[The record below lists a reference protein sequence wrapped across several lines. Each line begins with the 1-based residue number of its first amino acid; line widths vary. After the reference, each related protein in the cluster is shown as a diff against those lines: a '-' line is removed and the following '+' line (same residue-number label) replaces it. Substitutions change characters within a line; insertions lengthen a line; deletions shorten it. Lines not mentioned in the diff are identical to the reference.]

1 MSSFQKL
8 VKSYKDKN
16 LIIKILAGVFIG
28 AVIGF
33 LAQNSDTGF
42 INSLAAAVG
51 TLGSLFVRALKAVAP
66 ILVFILIS
74 ASFIT
79 RNFSNTK
86 GLKFVLILYLISTV
100 LASAIGVI
108 ASFMFPTTLV
118 LDVTAVDASSAPTSM
133 VEVLSGLLFKMVDNP
148 VNALATGNYVG
159 ILTWAIGFGLAL
171 KFASPATKSL
181 FEDLSI
187 AITKIVQFIIQ
198 LAPFGIMGLVANSV
212 ATAGGEALMGYLKL
226 VIVLVAAMAFVA
238 FVTNPLL
245 AGIVLKKNPYP
256 LLFTCLK
263 ESGLYAFFTRS
274 SAANI
279 PVNLNLCRKLDLDE
293 ELYSITIPLGANVNM
308 AGAAVVIAILTLSAV
323 FTLGIEVSF
332 GTALLL
338 CFVSALGAC
347 GCGGVAGGSLML
359 IPLATSLFNIPNDI
373 AMQVIAVGFII
384 GVIQDSVE
392 TAINSSTDVLFTAVA
407 SEATN
412 NTKN

>member
-1 MSSFQKL
+1 
-8 VKSYKDKN
+8 
-16 LIIKILAGVFIG
+16 
-28 AVIGF
+28 
-33 LAQNSDTGF
+33 
-42 INSLAAAVG
+42 
-51 TLGSLFVRALKAVAP
+51 
-66 ILVFILIS
+66 
-74 ASFIT
+74 
-79 RNFSNTK
+79 
-86 GLKFVLILYLISTV
+86 
-100 LASAIGVI
+100 
-108 ASFMFPTTLV
+108 
-118 LDVTAVDASSAPTSM
+118 
-133 VEVLSGLLFKMVDNP
+133 
-148 VNALATGNYVG
+148 
-159 ILTWAIGFGLAL
+159 
-171 KFASPATKSL
+171 
-181 FEDLSI
+181 
-187 AITKIVQFIIQ
+187 
-198 LAPFGIMGLVANSV
+198 MGLVANSV

-373 AMQVIAVGFII
+373 AMQVVAVGFII